1 MKPLE
6 EYIILEVMYQKMEE
20 DVRTWKPES
29 KGQRSVSCTEEN
41 IAGTLYK

>member
-1 MKPLE
+1 M
-6 EYIILEVMYQKMEE
+6 ILEVMYQKMEG

-29 KGQRSVSCTEEN
+29 EGQMSFSCTEEN